1 MAYRTRTNFGIFS
14 SPGFPKGVKW
24 LLISNAAVF
33 ILGFFSGLVQL
44 DRPLGVLALVPV
56 EVVKLFFVWQLATY
70 LFLHGG
76 FGHIIWN
83 MLALWMFGAD
93 LERAWGTK
101 RFLQFYFFCG
111 IGAGVCVVLANYIL
125 PWGNPLVPTIGS
137 SGAIF
142 GILLA
147 YAMLY
152 PDRTILWGFLIPI
165 QVRYFVLII
174 GVVTFMSSFQAN
186 TGVSEFAHLGGL
198 LFGYIYMKKPKR
210 GYDFIGPLQH
220 QYRQWKLQRAKKKF
234 QVYMRKQGS
243 DQSGSKQPDFK
254 QDPWLH

>member
-1 MAYRTRTNFGIFS
+1 MAYRTRSSLGIFS
-14 SPGFPKGVKW
+14 SPGFPKGVKG
-24 LLISNAAVF
+24 LLIGNACIF
-33 ILGFFSGLVQL
+33 ILTFFIGLNG
-44 DRPLGVLALVPV
+44 PLWIFKLIPRAVV
-56 EVVKLFFVWQLATY
+56 EMFFVWQLATY

-93 LERAWGTK
+93 LERAWGTR

-111 IGAGVCVVLANYIL
+111 VGAGLCVVLANYIL
-125 PWGNPLVPTIGS
+125 PGGDTSAATIGS

-152 PDRTILWGFLIPI
+152 PNRTILWGFLVPI
-165 QVRYFVLII
+165 QVKYFVLII

-210 GYDFIGPLQH
+210 GFDWIGPAQH

-243 DQSGSKQPDFK
+243 N